1 MADLVVKPAQAVQ
14 TQATP
19 EQLKRQKEAEVK
31 LKKVCADFESIFTYS
46 LMKSMRK
53 SVPEGGV
60 IPKSSAR
67 GNWEMM
73 MDQKIAESVSQ
84 KGQGLGLQTV
94 LFEQMKKRLKISEEP
109 PI

>member
-1 MADLVVKPAQAVQ
+1 MAGLTVKPVPEPQ
-14 TQATP
+14 TKATP
-19 EQLKRQKEAEVK
+19 EQLKRQKEADAK
-31 LKKVCADFESIFTYS
+31 LRKVCADFESIFTYS

-53 SVPEGGV
+53 SVPEGGF

-73 MDQKIAESVSQ
+73 MDQHIAEAVSK

-94 LFEQMKKRLKISEEP
+94 LYEQMKKRLKVSE
-109 PI
+109 